1 MNSLFRDVQIH
12 MVLRF
17 FLDQIILLLF
27 NKYILLLVYVSYT
40 KLGPL

>member
-1 MNSLFRDVQIH
+1 

-27 NKYILLLVYVSYT
+27 NKYILDLNYVSYI
-40 KLGPL
+40 K